1 MKKHAFDLGTEE
13 DLILLPAFIND
24 YGVKLAL
31 DTAATQTIVDFNVLL
46 MLGYATTDIVST
58 DTLETASG
66 TLEAHKFHLLTFE
79 TLDYH
84 RVDFFVYSYDFLQ
97 QGILSAYDGVLGLDF
112 FRGRGQLT
120 IDFKEQVLWF
130 LE

>member
-1 MKKHAFDLGTEE
+1 MKKHAFDLATEG
-13 DLILLPAFIND
+13 DLILLPVLLND
-24 YGVKLAL
+24 YEVTLAL

-46 MLGYATTDIVST
+46 MLGYTTADIVAV

-66 TLEAHKFHLLTFE
+66 TLEAYKFHLSTFE
-79 TLDYH
+79 ALGYH
-84 RVDFFVYSYDFLQ
+84 RTGFSVFSYDFLQ

-112 FRGRGQLT
+112 FRGHGQLT

-130 LE
+130 EE